1 MRKLLLLFIF
11 IPFLANAQNLTG
23 FWKGKIYQDSGGYA
37 PEYTLELNL
46 IQKKKRVSGTSLA
59 YLGRVVVA
67 KLSLDGYISKDSIYL
82 SEFSHGII
90 EKILPPTYL
99 LCIKNFTLGY
109 KKDAGGIETLSGR
122 WDGKAFAKDNLP
134 IDKLFIND
142 TSKEESD
149 AINCIPGKVLV
160 SRNNGLR
167 IETSPPTEIFIFP
180 DTLNGTQLIKVK
192 EIEIEN
198 PVIEITIHDYEK
210 VDGDKVSIYFNREK
224 IADHILVRKSPT
236 NFTLTLSE
244 RYINNEII
252 IVAENL
258 GRIPPNT
265 SLMKIKDGDKTYDV
279 YVSSD
284 FNNSAA
290 IYLKY
295 KK

>member
-11 IPFLANAQNLTG
+11 IPFLSNAQDLTG

-37 PEYTLELNL
+37 PEYVLELNL

-59 YLGRVVVA
+59 YLGKVVVA
-67 KLSLDGYISKDSIYL
+67 KLYLDGYISKDSIYL
-82 SEFSHGII
+82 SEFSNGII

-99 LCIKNFTLGY
+99 ICIKNFTLGY
-109 KKDAGGIETLSGR
+109 KKTDFIETLSGR

-134 IDKLFIND
+134 IDKLFTND
-142 TSKEESD
+142 TSKKELD
-149 AINCIPGKVLV
+149 VIDCIPGKVLV
-160 SRNNGLR
+160 SRNDGLQ
-167 IETSPPTEIFIFP
+167 IEASQPTELYNYP
-180 DTLNGTQLIKVK
+180 DTLYGTHLIKVK

-198 PVIEITIHDYEK
+198 PVIEISISDYEK
-210 VDGDKVSIYFNREK
+210 IDGDKVSIYFNREK
-224 IADHILVRKSPT
+224 IADHLFVRKSPT
-236 NFTLTLSE
+236 NFTLTLSGK
-244 RYINNEII
+244 YINNEII

-265 SLMKIKDGDKTYDV
+265 SLMKVKDGNKSYDV

-290 IYLKY
+290 IYLKF